1 QWIAR
6 HPEAGAAALTRV
18 ALTLL
23 HLGRQAEAFDWARR
37 AQARGPE
44 SAELLSALGSLL
56 LHRLEQQEG
65 LELLTRAADLPAP
78 DPAAGPTLAI
88 G

>member
-1 QWIAR
+1 
-6 HPEAGAAALTRV
+6 
-18 ALTLL
+18 

-88 G
+88 GSLYLHDDPAQIAAVHAKAAA